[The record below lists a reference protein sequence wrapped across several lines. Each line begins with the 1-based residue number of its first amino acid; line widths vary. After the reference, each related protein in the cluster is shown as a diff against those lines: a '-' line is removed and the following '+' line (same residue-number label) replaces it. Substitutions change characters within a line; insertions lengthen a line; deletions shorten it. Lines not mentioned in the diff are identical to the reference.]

1 MWIIEILLIIF
12 GVVLALVLLTM
23 LILFIMLLPGKKT
36 KELKDFKWLLERP
49 IAHRGYHL
57 GNKEVPENSKV
68 AFLRAIEKGYPI
80 EIDLNLT
87 KDHRVV
93 VFHDED
99 LKRMCGIDK
108 KVYDMTLEELKK
120 CPLMGG
126 KEYMMELQEFLD
138 LVHDQVGLLIE
149 FKNSLSGKLEEAAYP
164 ILKNYKGRYVMQAF
178 DPYSLKWFKKN
189 APEVPRGQLC
199 FNYMGNKQ
207 IKWIRRFIFTNLFS
221 NFIGR
226 PHFIS
231 YNWPGRNYYTVKV
244 LRNLKAP
251 LLVWTIQN
259 DEVYQQVKNE
269 CDNVIFENLDL

>member
-1 MWIIEILLIIF
+1 
-12 GVVLALVLLTM
+12 
-23 LILFIMLLPGKKT
+23 
-36 KELKDFKWLLERP
+36 
-49 IAHRGYHL
+49 
-57 GNKEVPENSKV
+57 
-68 AFLRAIEKGYPI
+68 
-80 EIDLNLT
+80 
-87 KDHRVV
+87 
-93 VFHDED
+93 
-99 LKRMCGIDK
+99 
-108 KVYDMTLEELKK
+108 
-120 CPLMGG
+120 
-126 KEYMMELQEFLD
+126 MELQEFLD

-149 FKNSLSGKLEEAAYP
+149 FKNSLNGKLEEAAYP